1 MVNHRKQHT
10 RRKAAKQGVPDNTP
24 GPNRI
29 SACTPYDFH
38 GKNLTPYGGLLPVA
52 TMLEKLGFQALVEE
66 NVTVKRV
73 TKSHELVPVRVGHRS
88 GHLRGLLSLEPTP
101 LHRAGPAVDGNPEG
115 ERTAPPQSTRG
126 GSWRRC
132 T

>member
-52 TMLEKLGFQALVEE
+52 TMLLSRHPSRTAAIQSGTVRPTRRHYEFISVANCGAL
-66 NVTVKRV
+66 NTRTPPRLPLAAKRP
-73 TKSHELVPVRVGHRS
+73 L
-88 GHLRGLLSLEPTP
+88 P
-101 LHRAGPAVDGNPEG
+101 LHVVDLD
-115 ERTAPPQSTRG
+115 
-126 GSWRRC
+126 
-132 T
+132 